1 MTRKACS
8 RLAEIKVE
16 KKVEWKARIVARP
29 FIHSI
34 TEDVAYFVFCR
45 ISIRKDWRSPHL
57 SSLLVHILTIEIA
70 GFARLKSV
78 FFPVN
83 RKYVMLNAL
92 KKENQFKKNQNRYI
106 FFFLNIINIIGRPY
120 KIKM

>member
-57 SSLLVHILTIEIA
+57 SSLLVHIIILTIEIA

-83 RKYVMLNAL
+83 RKYGMLNAP
-92 KKENQFKKNQNRYI
+92 KKENQF
-106 FFFLNIINIIGRPY
+106 
-120 KIKM
+120 